1 MATTWGLW
9 FAEGSQAVIEELLG
23 EAETKMDQAV
33 EHVQG
38 EFATVRTGRAN
49 PAILHRVMVDYY
61 GSPTPLQQLASFAV
75 PEARLLVVQPYDK
88 AAIGNI
94 ERALQA
100 SELGLNP
107 ANDGTVIRLA
117 FPPLTEERR
126 RELIRVVRHMAEEGR
141 IAIRNVRRHTK
152 DDLESLEGDVS
163 EDDIRRAEDRLQE
176 ITDRHTGRIDELL
189 EHKEQELLE
198 V

>member
-1 MATTWGLW
+1 
-9 FAEGSQAVIEELLG
+9 VIRELLD
-23 EAETKMDQAV
+23 EAEAKMDAAV

-75 PEARLLVVQPYDK
+75 PDARLLVVQPYDRSSIGVIEK
-88 AAIGNI
+88 AIH
-94 ERALQA
+94 A

-107 ANDGTVIRLA
+107 SNDGTVIRLA

-126 RELIRVVRHMAEEGR
+126 KELIRVVRHMAEEGR
-141 IAIRNVRRHTK
+141 IAARNIRRHTK
-152 DDLESLEGDVS
+152 DDLEALEGDVS
-163 EDDIRRAEDRLQE
+163 EDDIHRAEQELQD
-176 ITDRHTGRIDELL
+176 ITDRHTARIDELL
-189 EHKEQELLE
+189 AHKEEELLE